1 MPLQMI
7 RNDIT
12 KMSVDAIVNAANTSL
27 LGGGPCPKKL
37 KTVEFMNNFKN
48 RIRLNSTEDEIV
60 NYYDK
65 NGKKIGTIEREE
77 GIEKGLLLKAVQI
90 WIINPETKRVLMQE
104 RSYKK
109 VNDPGMIDVSASG
122 HVQTGEVPMQ
132 AIIREGKEELGER
145 AFEKLIPTI
154 KKINEFEIDFS
165 KNGRKGKYLTYE
177 YLAYSCEKLE
187 AYTKQDSEVE
197 KLFFMDY
204 EDVKKMIINK
214 EKKCRIPYNK
224 DTKKLL
230 ELIDNELYGEIQLTK
245 EEK

>member
-1 MPLQMI
+1 
-7 RNDIT
+7 
-12 KMSVDAIVNAANTSL
+12 
-27 LGGGPCPKKL
+27 
-37 KTVEFMNNFKN
+37 MNNFKN

-65 NGKKIGTIEREE
+65 NGNKIGTVEREE

-90 WIINPETKRVLMQE
+90 WIINPETKQVLMQE

-122 HVQTGEVPMQ
+122 HVQTGEAPMQ

-154 KKINEFEIDFS
+154 KKLNEFEIDFS
-165 KNGRKGKYLTYE
+165 KDGRKGKYLTYE

-204 EDVKKMIINK
+204 ELMMNGNVKIGTYAPDFEANSTMGPITLNQYKGK
-214 EKKCRIPYNK
+214 WVVLFSHPGDFTPVKS
-224 DTKKLL
+224 
-230 ELIDNELYGEIQLTK
+230 
-245 EEK
+245 

>member
-1 MPLQMI
+1 
-7 RNDIT
+7 
-12 KMSVDAIVNAANTSL
+12 
-27 LGGGPCPKKL
+27 
-37 KTVEFMNNFKN
+37 MNNFKN

-90 WIINPETKRVLMQE
+90 WIINPETKQVLMQE
-104 RSYKK
+104 RSHKK
-109 VNDPGMIDVSASG
+109 VNVPGMIDVSASG

-165 KNGRKGKYLTYE
+165 KNGRKGK
-177 YLAYSCEKLE
+177 
-187 AYTKQDSEVE
+187 
-197 KLFFMDY
+197 
-204 EDVKKMIINK
+204 
-214 EKKCRIPYNK
+214 
-224 DTKKLL
+224 
-230 ELIDNELYGEIQLTK
+230 
-245 EEK
+245 

>member
-1 MPLQMI
+1 
-7 RNDIT
+7 
-12 KMSVDAIVNAANTSL
+12 
-27 LGGGPCPKKL
+27 
-37 KTVEFMNNFKN
+37 MNNFKN

-65 NGKKIGTIEREE
+65 NGNKIGTVEREE

-90 WIINPETKRVLMQE
+90 WIINPETKQVLMQE
-104 RSYKK
+104 RSHKK

-122 HVQTGEVPMQ
+122 HVQTGEAPMQ

-154 KKINEFEIDFS
+154 KKLNEFEIDFS
-165 KNGRKGKYLTYE
+165 KDGRKGKYLTNE

-204 EDVKKMIINK
+204 EEVKKMIINK
-214 EKKCRIPYNK
+214 EKNCRIPYNK

>member
-1 MPLQMI
+1 
-7 RNDIT
+7 
-12 KMSVDAIVNAANTSL
+12 
-27 LGGGPCPKKL
+27 
-37 KTVEFMNNFKN
+37 MNNFKN

-65 NGKKIGTIEREE
+65 NGNKIGTVEREE

-104 RSYKK
+104 RSHKK